1 MANLTANAT
10 FGPACGGDSLPEL
23 LVEPGNLVGLG
34 LLGCIFVLF
43 LMAIHYLQPL
53 AQAARAAHLAET
65 GGEETRR
72 QYDEERAKREREE
85 TAPRHSDRR
94 GSWIEAV
101 VLHKAVKMNLR
112 EWPWLLTFVRR
123 LDCPWLE
130 AEFEGDAFYNF
141 VVTLVF
147 ETILNVTNAAN
158 THLEGDLGEC
168 CLCVGSENATRSVL
182 RRSHAHTLCI
192 ASRFSLSLSLTH
204 RV

>member
-1 MANLTANAT
+1 MVNLTANAT

-168 CLCVGSENATRSVL
+168 CLCVWDRKTRRALCSAAL
-182 RRSHAHTLCI
+182 TPTPSASHLA
-192 ASRFSLSLSLTH
+192 SLSRTH